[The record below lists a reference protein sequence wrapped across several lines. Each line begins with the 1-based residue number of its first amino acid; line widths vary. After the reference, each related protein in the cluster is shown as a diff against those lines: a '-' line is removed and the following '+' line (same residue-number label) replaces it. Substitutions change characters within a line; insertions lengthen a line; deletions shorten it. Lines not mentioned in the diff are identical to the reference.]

1 PRYLDR
7 RDIRYAAYM
16 GRTRAR
22 VDQCHFTDKPA
33 GADQAQ
39 SLRLSGV
46 RQHPHNLKLAAL
58 DQPCSVAMFVL
69 ADQHGSSG
77 EILTFQ
83 IGLLQVAAWI
93 AVIQPKS
100 QPSNRHPA

>member
-1 PRYLDR
+1 
-7 RDIRYAAYM
+7 
-16 GRTRAR
+16 
-22 VDQCHFTDKPA
+22 
-33 GADQAQ
+33 
-39 SLRLSGV
+39 
-46 RQHPHNLKLAAL
+46 
-58 DQPCSVAMFVL
+58 MFVL

>member
-1 PRYLDR
+1 
-7 RDIRYAAYM
+7 
-16 GRTRAR
+16 
-22 VDQCHFTDKPA
+22 
-33 GADQAQ
+33 
-39 SLRLSGV
+39 
-46 RQHPHNLKLAAL
+46 
-58 DQPCSVAMFVL
+58 MFVL

-100 QPSNRHPA
+100 QPSSPGSLSNGTGPTTTEPDQRP